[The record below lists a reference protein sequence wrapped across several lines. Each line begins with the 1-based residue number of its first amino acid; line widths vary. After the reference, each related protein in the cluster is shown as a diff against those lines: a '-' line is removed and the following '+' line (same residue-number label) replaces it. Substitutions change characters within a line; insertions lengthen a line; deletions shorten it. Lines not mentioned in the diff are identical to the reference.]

1 MKPNEP
7 INWWNSRRREER
19 LFI

>member
-7 INWWNSRRREER
+7 MNWWNSRREER